1 MSRIQFNDWPPYAP
15 ADQAKKENVLIVAR
29 LMVNAALTAPITG
42 GVAGLEAE
50 IGYGEKE
57 MEAIA
62 REMERLAHDGVPRK
76 LKRPFLYQAAML
88 RECDAVVF
96 IGNYRA
102 HSTPMDSGCGLC
114 GGKPDCSF
122 VYERV
127 KHTRGLIDT
136 TDRKR
141 ATAVKG
147 PLCMLRCHDLGYGVG
162 SALWMAATH
171 FVDAKP
177 FYSVGLAGRNLDFCS
192 SSEVVVGIPVAVSG
206 KNPLVDFPPDYH
218 LNNMTKQLDAVR
230 RTAVIIRQLNMV
242 PYQTYDPAEK
252 SEKEDQNEE

>member
-15 ADQAKKENVLIVAR
+15 ADLAKKENVLIVAR

-42 GVAGLEAE
+42 GVPGLEAE
-50 IGYGEKE
+50 IAYGEKE
-57 MEAIA
+57 MELIA
-62 REMERLAHDGVPRK
+62 REMERLAHHDVPKK

-102 HSTPMDSGCGLC
+102 HTTPMDSGCGLC

-122 VYERV
+122 LYERV
-127 KHTRGLIDT
+127 KHTRGVIDA

-141 ATAVKG
+141 TTAIKG
-147 PLCMLRCHDLGYGVG
+147 PLCMLRSHDLGYGVG

-177 FYSVGLAGRNLDFCS
+177 FYSVGLAGRNLDFCTN
-192 SSEVVVGIPVAVSG
+192 SEVVVGIPVAVLG
-206 KNPLVDFPPDYH
+206 KNPLVDVPPDYH
-218 LNNMTKQLDAVR
+218 LNNMAKQVDAVR
-230 RTAVIIRQLNMV
+230 RTGVIIRQLTMV
-242 PYQTYDPAEK
+242 PYQTYDPAQKVER
-252 SEKEDQNEE
+252 EDKEEE